1 MPAVKVAK
9 GGLENLEFN
18 MGKIMLVLTAVVLVF
33 SCSRKP
39 VYPEAP
45 FSQGSVRIELG
56 MLAEKKPVFYT
67 FYARKKGINY
77 VVVKLHDGV
86 ESYFDACVKCYPKKI
101 GYLFDG
107 DRLTCRACDVR
118 YPLENLKEGIGSCYP
133 IRLPGR
139 VEAGFYLI
147 DENDLMAGDRYF

>member
-1 MPAVKVAK
+1 MFTVKVAK
-9 GGLENLEFN
+9 QGTKNLELD
-18 MGKIMLVLTAVVLVF
+18 MRKMMLVLAAVVLVL

-45 FSQGSVRIELG
+45 VYQGSVRIDLG

-67 FYARKKGINY
+67 FYAKKKGINY
-77 VVVKLHDGV
+77 IVVKLHDGV

-101 GYLFDG
+101 GYMFDG
-107 DRLTCRACDVR
+107 DRLICRTCDVR

-133 IRLPGR
+133 IKLPGR

-147 DENDLMAGDRYF
+147 DENDLMAGDTYF